1 MRTIMPRSCDHLW
14 PLYEQYLATMTRC
27 EALGFSL
34 TLDTST
40 MNLAYLLLIT
50 YPLVGQSGHNLWRK
64 KTSQSPSRHRDRRPR
79 KHAKLVPPLGDLE
92 DVVDRD
98 TPKCLVCSARGPVDL
113 NYQNLRRAS

>member
-40 MNLAYLLLIT
+40 MNLAYLLFIT
-50 YPLVGQSGHNLWRK
+50 YPLVGQSGHNLRRK
-64 KTSQSPSRHRDRRPR
+64 KITELLTAPR
-79 KHAKLVPPLGDLE
+79 
-92 DVVDRD
+92 
-98 TPKCLVCSARGPVDL
+98 SATEKARET
-113 NYQNLRRAS
+113 RAAPR